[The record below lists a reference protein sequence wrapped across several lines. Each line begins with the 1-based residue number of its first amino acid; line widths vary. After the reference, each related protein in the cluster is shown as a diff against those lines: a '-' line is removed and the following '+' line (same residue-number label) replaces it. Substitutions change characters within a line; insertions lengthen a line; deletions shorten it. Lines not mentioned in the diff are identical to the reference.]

1 MCSAKTVDYSN
12 LGENMKTLFSSL
24 IFTLILLC
32 GTAHALDLQS
42 AKVQGLVGE
51 TTTGYLA
58 QVNTSDQ
65 TVLKLVDSINSKRKA
80 HYKGIAKANKTPLK
94 TVEQLAGKKAIA
106 KTPAGQFINTGSGWQ
121 KK

>member
-1 MCSAKTVDYSN
+1 
-12 LGENMKTLFSSL
+12 MKTLFSSL

-32 GTAHALDLQS
+32 GTAHALDLHS
-42 AKVQGLVGE
+42 AKLQGLVGE
-51 TTTGYLA
+51 STTGYLA
-58 QVNTSDQ
+58 PVNTSDP

-80 HYKGIAKANKTPLK
+80 HYKGIAKNNKTPLK
-94 TVEQLAGKKAIA
+94 SVEQLAGKKAIA